1 MVSWQLAILL
11 RPFVALFV
19 LGCVALPVRLAV
31 QAYMPHGRL
40 KSFLLL
46 PLNHRR
52 NR

>member
-1 MVSWQLAILL
+1 MEHWQIALII

-19 LGCVALPVRLAV
+19 LGFIALPARLVV
-31 QAYMPHGRL
+31 QAYMPDGRF

-46 PLNHRR
+46 PLNNRR